1 MINLNI
7 TKVQIEYL
15 LFIKN
20 YEGKKTITEASLFF
34 NCSRANSKDSRQDDC
49 HGNLVQGR

>member
-7 TKVQIEYL
+7 TKIQIEYL

-20 YEGKKTITEASLFF
+20 YEGRLLRKQAYSLIVLALTQKKF
-34 NCSRANSKDSRQDDC
+34 
-49 HGNLVQGR
+49 